1 MKDIGLLVTTEHRG
15 VFFGYGKPG
24 DASTIR
30 LTNARMVV
38 YWASDV
44 RGVLGLAVTG
54 PCKSCKVGP
63 SVPAVTLLKVT
74 AVVEC
79 SNESV
84 KEFEREHWN

>member
-1 MKDIGLLVTTEHRG
+1 
-15 VFFGYGKPG
+15 
-24 DASTIR
+24 
-30 LTNARMVV
+30 V